1 MSDLRENE
9 ICDFDETD
17 NADSDQAQ
25 PGVDK
30 DEILYYNPFQ
40 WR

>member
-9 ICDFDETD
+9 ICDFDKTG
-17 NADSDQAQ
+17 NANSDQAQ

>member
-1 MSDLRENE
+1 MSDLREDE
-9 ICDFDETD
+9 ICGFDKPD
-17 NADSDQAQ
+17 NANSDQAQ

>member
-9 ICDFDETD
+9 ICGFDETD
-17 NADSDQAQ
+17 NANGVQAQ